1 MSDIVSNLER
11 VISELDERTSSLVPK
26 DYGTDIASM
35 VDHIRRQ
42 IDKIPSGGSGGGSNL
57 GYKVIKINRS
67 VDGGDIAY
75 SLNNLSDWDEIVED
89 LDNGTYVLLW
99 GVTNGDLLTEGPL
112 FNYCGRRYSSNGS
125 TEELYFSGNT
135 TNTTSGFTTLRIIK
149 DSTTIETL

>member
-11 VISELDERTSSLVPK
+11 VISELDERTSVAVPK

-42 IDKIPSGGSGGGSNL
+42 IDKIPSGGGSNL
-57 GYKVIKINRS
+57 GYKVIKINRII
-67 VDGGDIAY
+67 DGGDIVY
-75 SLNNLSDWDEIVED
+75 SLINLSDWDEIVED

-99 GVTNGDLLTEGPL
+99 GVTNGDLLTEGPI

-125 TEELYFSGNT
+125 TEELFFSGYT
-135 TNTTSGFTTLRIIK
+135 SNTTSGFTTLRIIK
-149 DSTTIETL
+149 GSTEIQTL